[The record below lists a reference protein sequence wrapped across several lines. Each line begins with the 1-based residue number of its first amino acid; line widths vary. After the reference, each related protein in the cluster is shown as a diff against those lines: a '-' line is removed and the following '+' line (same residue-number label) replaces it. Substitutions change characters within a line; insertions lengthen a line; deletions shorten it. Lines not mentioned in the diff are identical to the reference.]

1 MRRIFRV
8 TVEARRLWED
18 AFKRKKDNLST
29 QLNYSWNVRVDK
41 ISDTPIHKGTSQ
53 LPFLWLL
60 LEPSCT
66 KMEER
71 TQWESLGDRSKRNE
85 IIYPAQ
91 ESDSCALNTW
101 VTPSNSKPAKWRCS
115 NTPQTKMWQ
124 EKMLDDSNNKQAS
137 LCIFLKNVYS
147 SLMLL

>member
-71 TQWESLGDRSKRNE
+71 TQWESLGDPNREWGKGTL
-85 IIYPAQ
+85 Q
-91 ESDSCALNTW
+91 DESTEHLVHIRTGREEYQVKTNRFDDGMGKDSQKFFQKLGQLVDNY
-101 VTPSNSKPAKWRCS
+101 VES
-115 NTPQTKMWQ
+115 
-124 EKMLDDSNNKQAS
+124 
-137 LCIFLKNVYS
+137 
-147 SLMLL
+147 